1 MRIEITRVKS
11 IHIHFH
17 ATSESLE
24 VRAVKLKG
32 QDKFRV
38 SEAKTPF
45 LDIKELTT
53 LLSSLLTVFEKM
65 EAEKID
71 SIVITIPESE

>member
-1 MRIEITRVKS
+1 MRIEITRRKS
-11 IHIHFH
+11 IHVHFH

-24 VRAVKLKG
+24 VRAVKLKSE
-32 QDKFRV
+32 DKFRV

-45 LDIKELTT
+45 LDIQELTT

-65 EAEKID
+65 EADKID
-71 SIVITIPESE
+71 SIVIAVP